1 MCCCCCCYCRL
12 TAQLCPAGLL
22 CPWDF
27 LGKNTGVGCHFLLQ
41 GIFPTQGSNLGL
53 LYCRETL
60 LSEPP
65 GTGPN
70 VEPRLMHFC
79 ASSLKVQWEGVP
91 DILHW
96 IRVGLQEAGLP
107 PHPSL
112 STHATFQASRQGCMF
127 LQLPCGKAPS
137 IHQIPELNTE

>member
-1 MCCCCCCYCRL
+1 MGFPRQEYWS
-12 TAQLCPAGLL
+12 GLPFPSPGDL
-22 CPWDF
+22 PNP
-27 LGKNTGVGCHFLLQ
+27 GIKPGSPVLQ
-41 GIFPTQGSNLGL
+41 GD
-53 LYCRETL
+53 TL
-60 LSEPP
+60 PSEPP

-70 VEPRLMHFC
+70 VELSLMHFC
-79 ASSLKVQWEGVP
+79 ASSLKLQWEGVP

-137 IHQIPELNTE
+137 IHQIPELNTEQPLK